1 MGINIVVAEELQLA
15 RKGIVSLINNM
26 SRSHAARG
34 ASGFHSIV
42 DTGSTNELVTLLASQ
57 HTDLLILGY
66 SLNTLENGTPI
77 STLDGYGLIKW
88 LARRYPKLKIIV
100 ISPYKHSAIMR
111 AILDMGATG
120 YITMNCCEKTLEQ
133 AITAVLNNEIYV
145 ENGLMKAL
153 FKGGDLSGKEMSL
166 REMEVLRLLLK
177 GFSFGRI
184 AEQMNLSPK
193 TVSAHKLRAMSKL
206 EVNSDCELFCLLSQI
221 RLFNPSF

>member
-1 MGINIVVAEELQLA
+1 MSINILVAEELQLA

-26 SRSHAARG
+26 SSAREAKG
-34 ASGFHSIV
+34 VAGFDSVV
-42 DTGSTNELVTLLASQ
+42 DAGSPSELVNVLAAQ
-57 HTDLLILGY
+57 HIDLIILGY

-77 STLDGYGLIKW
+77 STLDGYGLVKW
-88 LARRYPKLKIIV
+88 LARRYPQLKIIV

-133 AITAVLNNEIYV
+133 AITTVLNNEIFV

-177 GFSFGRI
+177 GLSFSRI
-184 AEQMNLSPK
+184 AEYMNLSPK

>member
-1 MGINIVVAEELQLA
+1 MSINIVVAEELQLV
-15 RKGIVSLINNM
+15 RKGICCLINKMVNLNAG
-26 SRSHAARG
+26 SSPALPPHV
-34 ASGFHSIV
+34 V
-42 DTGSTNELVTLLASQ
+42 DTGSPGELVTLLAANRI
-57 HTDLLILGY
+57 DLLILGY
-66 SLNTLENGTPI
+66 SLNTQASGKPI

-88 LARRYPKLKIIV
+88 LARKYPLLKIIV

-111 AILDMGATG
+111 AILDMGAAG
-120 YITMNCCEKTLEQ
+120 YITMNSCEKTLEQ
-133 AITAVLNNEIYV
+133 AIVAVMNNDIYV

-177 GFSFGRI
+177 GLSFNDI

-206 EVNSDCELFCLLSQI
+206 EVHSDCELYCLLTQI